1 MPSAR
6 NHSRLFICVFCFL
19 CLLCLIGLSVS
30 QAVNP
35 AFHAT
40 AAEPSIPFRFAVIG
54 DSGTGDENQ
63 YRIAQRMTEWHE
75 RLPFGL
81 VLMLGDNIYGGT
93 FNQGGGNKSDFEE
106 KFDRPYA
113 ALLRR
118 GVVFRATLGNHDMQ
132 TRDGRDLVESY
143 ERFHIERPEGY
154 YNFTAGTLPDGTPLL
169 EFFVL
174 NTVRLEKNKRDPE
187 QLAWLERALA
197 ASRARWRVVYG
208 HHPLYS
214 TGKRHGPDEK
224 LRAKLEPILAGDQKA
239 GPVAGATGLNKEGE
253 PQVHVALAGHDHIYE
268 RFQPQ
273 RGIAYFVCGASGK
286 LRRGNARPSG
296 GLAAVNDRDR
306 LFMIWEATPDE
317 LRFRAINERGEAFDC
332 GAVRAASVVQ
342 AAACPTAAP

>member
-1 MPSAR
+1 
-6 NHSRLFICVFCFL
+6 
-19 CLLCLIGLSVS
+19 
-30 QAVNP
+30 
-35 AFHAT
+35 
-40 AAEPSIPFRFAVIG
+40 
-54 DSGTGDENQ
+54 
-63 YRIAQRMTEWHE
+63 MTEWHE

-118 GVVFRATLGNHDMQ
+118 GVVFRATFGNHDMQ

-174 NTVRLEKNKRDPE
+174 NTVRLEKDKRDPE
-187 QLAWLERALA
+187 QLTWLERALA

-214 TGKRHGPDEK
+214 SGKRHGADLK
-224 LRAKLEPILAGDQKA
+224 LRAKLEPLFLPHAAPG
-239 GPVAGATGLNKEGE
+239 GTGHREIGQ
-253 PQVHVALAGHDHIYE
+253 PQVHVVFAGHDHIYE

-273 RGIAYFVCGASGK
+273 KGIAYFVCGASGK
-286 LRRGNARPSG
+286 LRRGNARPG
-296 GLAAVNDRDR
+296 AELAAVNDRER
-306 LFMIWEATPDE
+306 VFLIWEATPDE

-332 GAVRAASVVQ
+332 GAVRAAGVVQ
-342 AAACPTAAP
+342 TAACPAAAP